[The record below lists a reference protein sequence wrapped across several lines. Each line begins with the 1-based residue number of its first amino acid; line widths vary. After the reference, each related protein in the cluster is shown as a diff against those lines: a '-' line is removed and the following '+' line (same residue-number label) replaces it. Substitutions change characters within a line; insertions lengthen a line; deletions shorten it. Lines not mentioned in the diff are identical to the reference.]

1 MAEDPEKTPSEEKS
15 VFEPDELD
23 IEDDEHVRV
32 LGDNRYVVSA
42 DGPISKDSSEDPS
55 SVDPTEP
62 TPGREEG
69 ERSPQGEKSEMS
81 SHEDRNEASPQNK
94 DEAPPQ
100 QEHEETAEPHRKST
114 TQGQAPT
121 DPLDGSLDVH
131 RARARLTER
140 MTEESGAYGFDVT
153 AQFGDRV
160 VQQHLQ
166 ANDIVTVFDALL
178 LWYAEHLDDETPSE
192 EAIGLLLAESDIP
205 IQFPTGSLYALVKA
219 HGLEGSDTI
228 ADLVD
233 AVDDDAIEFPPK

>member
-15 VFEPDELD
+15 AFEPDELD

-42 DGPISKDSSEDPS
+42 DGPISADESEDAS
-55 SVDPTEP
+55 GADTTEP
-62 TPGREEG
+62 TARRERD
-69 ERSPQGEKSEMS
+69 ERPPQRDERKTSPQRE
-81 SHEDRNEASPQNK
+81 REA
-94 DEAPPQ
+94 D
-100 QEHEETAEPHRKST
+100 AEPRRRST
-114 TQGQAPT
+114 TQSQGAT
-121 DPLDGSLDVH
+121 DSLDGSLDVH
-131 RARARLTER
+131 RARAHLTER
-140 MTEESGAYGFDVT
+140 MAEESGAYGFDVT

-233 AVDDDAIEFPPK
+233 AVDEDAIEFPPK